1 MKTTCL
7 NKFRRPARHWTQ
19 SVAALM
25 LSTAMVLG
33 GCRSTGSGRS
43 AVDGDGRP
51 APRGKPVVR
60 RVVCLYDQKPWLNL
74 DLAGD
79 RDPEGVWFRVFL
91 DPGSGKG
98 VHVDGTFHVEM
109 FQITPKPEGGIDR
122 TLVSD
127 WHYSSKEIATIAK
140 PGMLG
145 EGYVLQL
152 RFASKNIAGS
162 EVEVI
167 TRFEDRKGNSIRGGT
182 KRLRIPKYES

>member
-1 MKTTCL
+1 MNRIGVDML
-7 NKFRRPARHWTQ
+7 PRSVRPSARWAMSLALT
-19 SVAALM
+19 AALVV
-25 LSTAMVLG
+25 A
-33 GCRSTGSGRS
+33 GCRSAGSARAGADSDGRS
-43 AVDGDGRP
+43 

-122 TLVSD
+122 TLVGD
-127 WHYSSKEIATIAK
+127 WHYLTKEISTIAK

-152 RFASKNIAGS
+152 RFASKRVAGS

-167 TRFEDRKGNSIRGGT
+167 TRFEDRKGNSVRGGT